1 MFRRVVTLFVCSIG
15 AIGAAGAAS
24 AAASNVAVPAYIT
37 AAVADASR
45 PDSDRQRDVN
55 RKPDQVLAFAGV
67 KPGDQVGE
75 LLPGRGYFTKIFC
88 KIVGDRG
95 HVYAVGVTPAAPP
108 AGAPPPPDMPSAPPS
123 NAAAGA
129 GTPCTNVT
137 SSSAPAAEF
146 KLPAK
151 LDLVWT
157 SENYHDLINP
167 MFGAPDM
174 AAFNKTIYD
183 ALKPGGVYMVED
195 HAAAAGSGTRDS
207 VAMHRIDPATVI
219 ATVTGVG
226 FKLEAR
232 SELLANAEDPHTDMV
247 FKLNGK
253 SDKFL
258 LKFRKPSK

>member
-1 MFRRVVTLFVCSIG
+1 MFNRVATIIVCTVGVTCV
-15 AIGAAGAAS
+15 AS
-24 AAASNVAVPAYIT
+24 AASTNGTVPAYI
-37 AAVADASR
+37 ASAVADVSR
-45 PDSDRQRDVN
+45 PDTDRQRDVN

-75 LLPGRGYFTKIFC
+75 LIPGRGYFTKIIC

-95 HVYAVGVTPAAPP
+95 HVYAVGITPAERPAGGPPP
-108 AGAPPPPDMPSAPPS
+108 ADMPNRPPTNDAAPT
-123 NAAAGA
+123 

-137 SSSAPAAEF
+137 SSSSPAASF
-146 KLPAK
+146 KLPAG

-157 SENYHDLINP
+157 SENYHDLNNA

-174 AAFNKTIYD
+174 KVFNKTIYD
-183 ALKPGGVYMVED
+183 ALKPGGVYIVED
-195 HAAAAGSGTRDS
+195 HAAAAGSGARDTNTL
-207 VAMHRIDPATVI
+207 HRIDPAAVI

-232 SELLANAEDPHTDMV
+232 SDLLANGDDAHTEPV
-247 FKLNGK
+247 FKLGGK

>member
-1 MFRRVVTLFVCSIG
+1 MFMRVVTLLVC
-15 AIGAAGAAS
+15 AAGAAGAAS
-24 AAASNVAVPAYIT
+24 AASSTTVPAYIT

-45 PDSDRQRDVN
+45 PDNDRQRDVN

-75 LLPGRGYFTKIFC
+75 LIPARGYFTKIFC
-88 KIVGDRG
+88 KVVGERG
-95 HVYAVGVTPAAPP
+95 HVYAVGITPANRPAGGPPP
-108 AGAPPPPDMPSAPPS
+108 ADMPAAPPS
-123 NAAAGA
+123 NAAAGT

-137 SSSAPAAEF
+137 SSNAPAAEF
-146 KLPAK
+146 KLPAG

-157 SENYHDLINP
+157 SENYHDLNNT

-174 AAFNKTIYD
+174 TAFNKTIYD
-183 ALKPGGVYMVED
+183 ALKPGGVYIVED
-195 HAAAAGSGTRDS
+195 HAAAAGSGTRDTNTL
-207 VAMHRIDPATVI
+207 HRIDPAAVI

-232 SELLANAEDPHTDMV
+232 SDLLANAEDAHTDPV
-247 FKLNGK
+247 FKLGGK

-258 LKFRKPSK
+258 LKFRKPAK